1 MYTIK
6 NILIIEDDEDH
17 AFLEKD
23 ILEEEIRSNVHI
35 VNSGMELD
43 KVHLPLFDII
53 LLDFNLPDIT
63 GMEVIEKIRNQ
74 SDVPIILIT
83 GHSELKVAIETLKKG
98 ANDFLIKSTETINML
113 PAVCKKVFN
122 DYIMKKELETKQ
134 KESDLIRARIETL
147 SQTLTTLA
155 HYINNSTTTISG
167 YAQLCEQNPDNP
179 ERAKK
184 LVYISLKETNK
195 ITKVL
200 KELERLVNSMDLRT
214 TDYVNI
220 PNAMFAIEA
229 MAMGKPVLCF
239 LREDLLNLY
248 AISGLIKPDEIPIIN
263 CGPFTVKDTL
273 RYFLAHRDKLAS
285 IGRKSREFVLKHHSL
300 EIVGEVFH
308 RINTSIGILPSG
320 YSEEGSTK

>member
-1 MYTIK
+1 MYAIK

-23 ILEEEIRSNVHI
+23 ILEEQLSSNIFI
-35 VNSGMELD
+35 VNSGKELD
-43 KVHLPLFDII
+43 KVHLPLFDIF

-83 GHSELKVAIETLKKG
+83 GHSEINVAIETLKKG
-98 ANDFLIKSTETINML
+98 ANDFLIKSTETVNML

-122 DYIMKKELETKQ
+122 EYIMKKELENKQ
-134 KESDLIRARIETL
+134 KEADLIRARIETL

-220 PNAMFAIEA
+220 PNAMFAIEE
-229 MAMGKPVLCF
+229 K
-239 LREDLLNLY
+239 LREDL
-248 AISGLIKPDEIPIIN
+248 K
-263 CGPFTVKDTL
+263 K
-273 RYFLAHRDKLAS
+273 
-285 IGRKSREFVLKHHSL
+285 
-300 EIVGEVFH
+300 
-308 RINTSIGILPSG
+308 
-320 YSEEGSTK
+320 